1 MNATAT
7 LEQSANLI
15 LLVEKKSKRM
25 YYCMQKLIGNG
36 QKYRPHP
43 KKISICILDN

>member
-25 YYCMQKLIGNG
+25 YCISKFIEMDKNIDLTL
-36 QKYRPHP
+36 
-43 KKISICILDN
+43 KKISMYTDN